1 MAGEDALQIRVT
13 ADFKEVESAFL
24 NLSKNAK
31 SLEGDIRKVAGNVS
45 REFNKIE
52 GTATLFGDASN
63 VVKDKMDT
71 LRSAMERLMAMGFQP
86 ANKYVQEL
94 KTKYDQL
101 ATSLVVVEKVTKT
114 TSTVNTDA
122 ANALKKS
129 NQQYTNFA
137 LVLQDLPYGFRGIQ
151 NNLPALMGGIA
162 GMAGPFYLVGSAV
175 IALFTAWDQG
185 SFKAME
191 AIDRVAEAH
200 KRKSDVLKKSAEAES
215 DAVVEMAKMSALFE
229 GVKNGSVSAEYA
241 LNQYNETLGKTFGE
255 AKNLNEAEDAFMSK
269 TGAYVKSIALRAMA
283 DEKYEQAKKAFR
295 EGREAAGK
303 DQTNFLQK
311 FAAGMD
317 ALDEVGIM
325 GMDIASM
332 TKWATSFS
340 KNISETQ
347 KILVNDAV
355 NLAAS
360 SFDLFIAEGNNF
372 VKEANKLQSAFGIKG
387 KGGKTTKT
395 SAGKKDN
402 SLEKA
407 QDVQIQNYIDTLSE
421 RDKEIVKS
429 ELKLQDDIAALN
441 KAGFTNY
448 EGALTANRARVDKIN
463 QTYDNEEFKRK
474 EKNRNEIIAFE
485 TKLRDDLSKIDDDNN
500 KAFIKESERIA
511 NQQAKNVEV
520 QLGVQE
526 KLHKN
531 NLNQRIE
538 DTKIAMA
545 KLAAMAMTALD
556 PASLAIYLEMF
567 DKLNAKLQGLDVDTL
582 RVSEALRNMND
593 ALRNLQTNTLVEFG
607 TQLGNIFSG
616 VETDASAFFNFL
628 GDTLIQLGT
637 QLILTSKLF
646 LAFKALF
653 SNPATAAFAIPVGI
667 AAIAAGVMLKN
678 MVSNKANAFANGGI
692 VSGPT
697 MGLVGE
703 YPGAQSNPEVIAP
716 LDKLKSIIGGSSG
729 GGGTFVLRG
738 QDLLLSVQKAQKFS
752 KLKGQ
757 NINLV

>member
-1 MAGEDALQIRVT
+1 MAGEDLLQIRIT

-24 NLSKNAK
+24 NLGKTAK
-31 SLEGDIRKVAGNVS
+31 SFESDIRKVSANVS
-45 REFNKIE
+45 KEFNKIE

-71 LRSAMERLMAMGFQP
+71 LRAAMERLMAMGLQP

-114 TSTVNTDA
+114 TSTVNNDA
-122 ANALKKS
+122 ATALKKS

-200 KRKSDVLKKSAEAES
+200 KRKSDVLKKGAEAES

-229 GVKNGSVSAEYA
+229 GVKSGSVSAEYA
-241 LNQYNETLGKTFGE
+241 LSQYNETLGKTFGE
-255 AKNLNEAEDAFMSK
+255 AKNLNDAEDAFMSK

-332 TKWATSFS
+332 TKWASSFS
-340 KNISETQ
+340 RNISETQ
-347 KILVNDAV
+347 KVLVNDAV
-355 NLAAS
+355 NLASS

-395 SAGKKDN
+395 PTAKKDN
-402 SLEKA
+402 TLEKA
-407 QDVQIQNYIDTLSE
+407 QDVQIQNYIDSLSE
-421 RDKEIVKS
+421 RNKEIVKS

-441 KAGFTNY
+441 AAGFTNY
-448 EGALTANRARVDKIN
+448 ENAYTANRNRIDAINLKHNDISKKYTEQNRKEMLDFEAKVSKDLEDIENDKIKKAKERYDESLSGFKQFYNN
-463 QTYDNEEFKRK
+463 QLDLATG
-474 EKNRNEIIAFE
+474 NRVEQKAILEQQMSDLAWAYQNMQIAPDDYYK
-485 TKLRDDLSKIDDDNN
+485 TMADLSKAWATNN
-500 KAFIKESERIA
+500 KAINNEVYQDNKKLADSIA
-511 NQQAKNVEV
+511 NGLTGAITGMFESLKNGESVLSSLGTMLGNLAQQFV
-520 QLGVQE
+520 
-526 KLHKN
+526 
-531 NLNQRIE
+531 
-538 DTKIAMA
+538 
-545 KLAAMAMTALD
+545 LAA
-556 PASLAIYLEMF
+556 
-567 DKLNAKLQGLDVDTL
+567 L
-582 RVSEALRNMND
+582 R
-593 ALRNLQTNTLVEFG
+593 
-607 TQLGNIFSG
+607 
-616 VETDASAFFNFL
+616 
-628 GDTLIQLGT
+628 
-637 QLILTSKLF
+637 
-646 LAFKALF
+646 
-653 SNPATAAFAIPVGI
+653 
-667 AAIAAGVMLKN
+667 AAIFAGVMAILTGGTS
-678 MVSNKANAFANGGI
+678 MAASGAGLLSGGGGLGGVSTMLGSLIGFANGGI
-692 VSGPT
+692 ISGPT
-697 MGLVGE
+697 MGLMGE
-703 YPGAQSNPEVIAP
+703 YPGAQNNPEVVAP
-716 LDKLKSIIGGSSG
+716 LDKLKDMIG
-729 GGGTFVLRG
+729 GGGGGQFVLRG
-738 QDLLLSVQKAQKFS
+738 QDLLVALNRTQKTS
-752 KLKGQ
+752 NLKGQ
-757 NINLV
+757 NISLA